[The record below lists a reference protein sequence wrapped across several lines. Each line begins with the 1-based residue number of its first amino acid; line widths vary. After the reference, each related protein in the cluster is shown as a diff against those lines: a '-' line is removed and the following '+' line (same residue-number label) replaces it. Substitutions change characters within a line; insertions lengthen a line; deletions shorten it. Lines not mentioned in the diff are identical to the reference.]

1 MGIHVSSNARSGWRC
16 DADHDAADR
25 ASGHKITCPVIVLW
39 ADERLVASGME
50 TGALTA
56 SDVWRRWADD
66 VRGFDIASGHLLPE
80 QAAEAVIEKVIPFLD
95 ACWSSQSGLGSSQLA
110 QSLTISRKIT
120 QTELTSRLSSCGEGH
135 GEMR

>member
-1 MGIHVSSNARSGWRC
+1 
-16 DADHDAADR
+16 
-25 ASGHKITCPVIVLW
+25 
-39 ADERLVASGME
+39 ME

-95 ACWSSQSGLGSSQLA
+95 A
-110 QSLTISRKIT
+110 SLHSDANN
-120 QTELTSRLSSCGEGH
+120 
-135 GEMR
+135 